1 MHKPSILMIVLAAA
15 FAAGSTQARTTVAAP
30 SLTDSVQIAKK
41 GTDDRQRDD
50 RGGNRLRDDQRDEQ
64 VAREGG
70 VRGRG
75 RGI

>member
-15 FAAGSTQARTTVAAP
+15 FAAGSSQASQTVQTQATGI
-30 SLTDSVQIAKK
+30 SIQIAKK
-41 GTDDRQRDD
+41 GADDRQKDD
-50 RGGNRLRDDQRDEQ
+50 RGGNRLSDDQRDEQ

>member
-15 FAAGSTQARTTVAAP
+15 FAAGSTQARTAVAAP

-41 GTDDRQRDD
+41 GADDRQKDD